1 MIISLLLIFGIVT
14 GYISI
19 MAAGGGSLLLV
30 PVVSFLVG
38 PHLVAPILTT
48 GNAIA
53 SPFGLYFFWPYINW
67 KVALWLLPG
76 IIPGA
81 ILGAYV
87 YTQMHPLLIE
97 FLVGL
102 FLLSTIFQY
111 GFGHKE
117 KSFVMRIPYFP
128 ILGFV
133 TTLFSSIIGAVGPV
147 QNPFFLNYGLN
158 KESLVATRGV
168 SSLMMH
174 STKLVA
180 YFHFGALNPELIIF
194 GVAIG
199 LGITSGMFIAKH
211 YLQIISTQRFKN
223 YTLSIMFFSGLI
235 LIFRVGAQLLE
246 TVSEYL

>member
-1 MIISLLLIFGIVT
+1 MIIFLLLIFGLVT

-19 MAAGGGSLLLV
+19 MAAGGGALLLV
-30 PVVSFLVG
+30 PLVGFLVG

-53 SPFGLYFFWPYINW
+53 SPFGIFLFWKYINW

-81 ILGAYV
+81 IIGAYV
-87 YTQMHPLLIE
+87 YTRMHPLLIE
-97 FLVGL
+97 FTVGL
-102 FLLSTIFQY
+102 FLVSTVFQF
-111 GFGHKE
+111 GFGRKK
-117 KSFVMRIPYFP
+117 KSFIMHLPYFP
-128 ILGFV
+128 MLGFV

-158 KESLVATRGV
+158 KEELVATRGV

-180 YFHFGALNPELIIF
+180 YFHFGALNSELLTYGIT
-194 GVAIG
+194 IG
-199 LGITSGMFIAKH
+199 LGVMVGMLVAKH
-211 YLQIISTQRFKN
+211 FLKIISIQRFDS
-223 YTLSIMFFSGLI
+223 YALSIMFISGLV
-235 LIFRVGAQLLE
+235 LIFRVSAQLWE
-246 TVSEYL
+246 AVA